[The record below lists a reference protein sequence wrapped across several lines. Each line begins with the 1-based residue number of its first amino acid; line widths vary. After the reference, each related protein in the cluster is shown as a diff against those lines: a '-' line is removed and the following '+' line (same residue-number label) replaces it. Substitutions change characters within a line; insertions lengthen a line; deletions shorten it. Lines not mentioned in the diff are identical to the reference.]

1 MRRWST
7 GCVIGSGVRRLR
19 RASAATALAGAR
31 KTRCST
37 AACVAKWESTLRI
50 FYNTL
55 IILHFTAIPPARPE
69 SKLLKDQPRGS
80 ACSRRPAQGPEIA
93 FGIVGRYAVD
103 RYRQAAPPGGACG
116 LCASCEP
123 WPSVGKVTIGGIV
136 TPWVCGH
143 SAHGVFIVGRS
154 GARSLAQAACAHRT
168 AGAHPLCAPALL
180 VFSPPRM

>member
-19 RASAATALAGAR
+19 RASVAAVLAGAA
-31 KTRCST
+31 KPV
-37 AACVAKWESTLRI
+37 AAQQLALQNGNRLYE
-50 FYNTL
+50 FF
-55 IILHFTAIPPARPE
+55 IILGLFCILPTTPPARPE

-123 WPSVGKVTIGGIV
+123 WPSVGKLTIGGIV